1 MGLLRFIAR
10 GKQVRGELANKLA
23 WDACSTM
30 TTRGR
35 VSMTTTTTTIAMAP
49 TEAANQLTSEASYAA
64 RAVSAI
70 SLRFSVSAG
79 ELVQ

>member
-1 MGLLRFIAR
+1 
-10 GKQVRGELANKLA
+10 
-23 WDACSTM
+23 
-30 TTRGR
+30 
-35 VSMTTTTTTIAMAP
+35 MTTTTTTTAMAP
-49 TEAANQLTSEASYAA
+49 TETANQLTSEASYAA